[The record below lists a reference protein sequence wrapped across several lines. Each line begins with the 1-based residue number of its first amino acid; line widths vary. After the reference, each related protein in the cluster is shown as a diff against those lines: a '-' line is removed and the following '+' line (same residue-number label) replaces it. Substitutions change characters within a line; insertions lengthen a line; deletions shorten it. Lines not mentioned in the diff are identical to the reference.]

1 MKPLRERNQVAVAI
15 VGSLLIAGVILASLN
30 LDRLPFVTNT
40 TTYHAEFASANGLA
54 AGNDVRVAGVSV
66 GKVSSVRV
74 DGDRVRV
81 GFTVRSDLELGKQSA
96 ASIEV
101 ATVLGNVFLQV
112 ESDGSP
118 GLPAGSTIPLARTT
132 VPYTLIT
139 AFNQLGTFTDQTDLP
154 KLRESFATLA
164 ATLNGIAPEDAKA
177 ALRGLADVASTLA
190 AKQQQVRQILDA
202 ATALT
207 DTLNAKSS
215 ALVQLLTQSDAF
227 LALLQQRHD
236 VVARL
241 LRDTAT
247 LGAEL
252 SKIIGANSAQLAPM
266 LANLRTVTDVLAKQ
280 KAQLQQAVINL
291 GEFSTNISN
300 ATGSGPWLDLLS
312 PVAVTPDNVIVG
324 CGPTPDS
331 AKGPCG

>member
-1 MKPLRERNQVAVAI
+1 VKPLRERNQVTVAI

-30 LDRLPFVTNT
+30 LDKLPFVNRSV
-40 TTYHAEFASANGLA
+40 TYHAEFAAANGLA

-66 GKVSSVRV
+66 GKVGSVKV

-81 GFTVRSDLELGKQSA
+81 DFTVRPGLKLGTLSA

-112 ESDGSP
+112 ESAG
-118 GLPAGSTIPLARTT
+118 PAGLAAGATIPLARTT
-132 VPYTLIT
+132 VPYTLVT
-139 AFNQLGTFTDQTDLP
+139 AFSQLGAFTDQTDLP
-154 KLRESFATLA
+154 TLRDSFATLA
-164 ATLNGIAPEDAKA
+164 ATLDGIAPADAKA
-177 ALRGLADVASTLA
+177 ALRGLADVSRTLA
-190 AKQQQVRQILDA
+190 AKQQQVQQILDA
-202 ATALT
+202 ATTLT
-207 DTLNAKSS
+207 DTLNAKST
-215 ALVQLLTQSDAF
+215 ALVHLLTQSDAF

-252 SKIIGANSAQLAPM
+252 SKIVKDNSAQLEPM
-266 LANLRTVTDVLAKQ
+266 LANLRTVTDVLARQ

-291 GEFSTNISN
+291 GEFSVNISN
-300 ATGSGPWLDLLS
+300 ATGSGPGLDLLS
-312 PVAVTPDNVIVG
+312 PVAVTPDNVIRA
-324 CGPTPDS
+324 CGPNPDS